1 MSDEFFA
8 KIEVSAQAKF
18 LEDVLQFVEDQ
29 VCKTQVSSQMV
40 HHLRLLTEEIFLN
53 CVQHGYPGGS
63 PGTIQI
69 SCTQT
74 PQQIFLEFIDD
85 GQPFNPLKEPL
96 TKPSLDIEE
105 RPLGHVGLHLIRQLA
120 TKNISYSYKEGKN
133 HLSISIDL
141 NKEIF

>member
-1 MSDEFFA
+1 MSDACSE
-8 KIEVSAQAKF
+8 KIEVAAQTEF
-18 LEDVLQFVEDQ
+18 LEDVLRFIEAQIRKSQ
-29 VCKTQVSSQMV
+29 SSSQTM

-53 CVQHGYPGGS
+53 CVQHGYPKGS
-63 PGTIQI
+63 PGAIQI

-96 TKPSLDIEE
+96 TKLPLSIEE